1 MKRMSALLILSL
13 LLLPVSPALG
23 AGFPDVGASHWAGE
37 AVGYLAGQ
45 NLIGGFPDGT
55 FRPGGPL
62 TRAQAASIVASW
74 QGLSPDTAGFSDVP
88 GTHWAAGAI
97 GAVSAAGLMNGY
109 PDGTFRP
116 AQTLTRAEAA
126 VVLFSA
132 FTPGTGGPD
141 GGFPDVPSGHW
152 ASGAIGALQ
161 EGYVLGGFPD
171 GTFRPG
177 APVTR
182 AEFSVLLARAMN
194 PAFLQ
199 PAVLTARATQAVQ
212 LLMASDLSGLAAMV
226 HPTDGVRISPYNYV
240 QPSHLVFS
248 AQDLPGLL
256 TDPTVYHWG
265 TEDGTGDPIL
275 RTAQNYF
282 PRYLTDRDYTQPD
295 QVVYNQII
303 PRGNMLYNLDTFW
316 PNGVFVE
323 FFVEGTAQYSQ
334 MDWRSLFVVLT
345 EDNGIWYVTGL
356 VHGEWTT

>member
-1 MKRMSALLILSL
+1 MKRVSVLLILSL

-23 AGFPDVGASHWAGE
+23 ASFPDVGVSHWAGG
-37 AVGYLAGQ
+37 AIGYLSGQ

-55 FRPGGPL
+55 FQPGGPL

-74 QGLSPDTAGFSDVP
+74 QGLDPDTAAFSDVP

-116 AQTLTRAEAA
+116 ARTLTRAEAA
-126 VVLFSA
+126 VVLSSA
-132 FTPGTGGPD
+132 FTPGTGGPT
-141 GGFPDVPSGHW
+141 GGFPDVPGGHW
-152 ASGAIGALQ
+152 AAGAIGALQ
-161 EGYVLGGFPD
+161 EGFVIGGFPD

-212 LLMASDLSGLAAMV
+212 LLMASDLSGLSAMV

-240 QPSHLVFS
+240 LPSHLVFFP
-248 AQDLPGLL
+248 QDLPGLL

-275 RTAQNYF
+275 RTAQSYF

-323 FFVEGTAQYSQ
+323 FFVEGTAQYGQ

-345 EDNGIWYVTGL
+345 EDNGTWYVTGL